1 MSGNTFARI
10 RKSLPQGFVLGR
22 QSSGTGPVEA
32 IHISDLA
39 SLVVATGVAA
49 GSGGSGQ
56 LWNAGNVGA
65 LDASL
70 VITNGTL
77 GVTALLGVTAIG
89 SGLTIVGGKTLEAT
103 GGGSARAYA
112 PLVTG
117 DTLGYI
123 GLTKIYGPYPIID
136 PSGQFIM
143 VPIT

>member
-1 MSGNTFARI
+1 MSGLTFARV
-10 RKSLPQGFVLGR
+10 RKSLPQGYVLGR

-39 SLVVATGVAA
+39 GLVVATGVAA
-49 GSGGSGQ
+49 GSGGSGG
-56 LWNAGNVGA
+56 LWNAGSVGA
-65 LDASL
+65 LDPSL
-70 VITNGTL
+70 VLSNGTL
-77 GVTALLGVTAIG
+77 GVTALLGVTSIG
-89 SGLTIVGGKTLEAT
+89 PGLTIAGGTTLEVVAI
-103 GGGSARAYA
+103 AHAYA

-136 PSGQFIM
+136 PYGQFIM